1 VTVAPLLSVSGID
14 VAYGQTQVLF
24 GVDLEVAEGEIVALL
39 GTNGAGKSTVLR
51 AVSGLTPP
59 SRGTVHFAG
68 RDITDL
74 DAAAT
79 SRLGITQVPGGRG
92 VFPSLTVAEN
102 LRVAGWSRRGEK
114 AALRERREQC
124 LDWFPSLR
132 TRWDV
137 AAGSLSG
144 GEQQMLSLSQ
154 ALLAQPRLLMIDE
167 LSLGLAP
174 SIVES
179 LLVIVRAIHAT
190 GTAVVLVEQS
200 VSTALRLAERAVFM
214 EKGEVRFEG
223 PTAELLER
231 DDILRAVYLHGT
243 AGASGAGAAARR
255 RRTAARAPAPAAPT
269 APVALEAV
277 GVTKRYGGVTA
288 VDGVSFQL
296 ADGELLGI
304 IGPNGA
310 GKTTLFDVL
319 TGFTPCD
326 GGQVRL
332 RGDDVTRAPAHRR
345 ARLGLGRTFQDA
357 RLWPSL
363 TVRECLAVASER
375 DLTSRDP
382 LSAVLRLPSQQA
394 SEARVAAHADELIE
408 LVGLQPFAD
417 KLLSELSTGSRRMV
431 EIACLLANGASTL
444 LLDEPSSGIAQREAE
459 ALGPVLLDVRVQ
471 LGASIVLIEH
481 DMQLLTGV
489 ADRLLALDTGA
500 VVTDG
505 DAASVLA
512 HPQVVAAYLGERTP
526 AGTR

>member
-1 VTVAPLLSVSGID
+1 MTPLLSVKGID

-51 AVSGLTPP
+51 AVAGLTPP
-59 SRGTVHFAG
+59 TRGTVHFAG
-68 RDITDL
+68 RDITNV
-74 DAAAT
+74 DAATT

-102 LRVAGWSRRGEK
+102 LRVAGWSRRKEK
-114 AALRERREQC
+114 VALRERQEQC
-124 LDWFPSLR
+124 LEWFPSLR
-132 TRWDV
+132 VRWDV
-137 AAGSLSG
+137 AAGALSG

-154 ALLAQPRLLMIDE
+154 ALLAKPRLLMIDE

-174 SIVES
+174 TIVES
-179 LLVIVRAIHAT
+179 LLVIVRAIHAS
-190 GTAVVLVEQS
+190 GTAIVLVEQS
-200 VSTALRLAERAVFM
+200 VSTALRLADRAVFM

-243 AGASGAGAAARR
+243 AGGGGATRR
-255 RRTAARAPAPAAPT
+255 RRAARAPKRETATAAVA

-277 GVTKRYGGVTA
+277 ELTKHYGGVTA

-296 ADGELLGI
+296 ADGELLGV

-319 TGFTPCD
+319 TGFTPAD
-326 GGQVRL
+326 GGEVRL
-332 RGDDVTRAPAHRR
+332 HGDIVTRTPAHRR

-363 TVRECLAVASER
+363 TVRECLAVAGER

-382 LSAVLRLPSQQA
+382 LSALLRLPSQQEC
-394 SEARVAAHADELIE
+394 EARVAAQTDDLIE
-408 LVGLQPFAD
+408 LVGLQHFAG

-459 ALGPVLLDVRVQ
+459 ALGPVLLDLRGQ

-505 DAASVLA
+505 DAATVLA
-512 HPQVVAAYLGERTP
+512 HPQVIAAYLGDRTP
-526 AGTR
+526 AEAP